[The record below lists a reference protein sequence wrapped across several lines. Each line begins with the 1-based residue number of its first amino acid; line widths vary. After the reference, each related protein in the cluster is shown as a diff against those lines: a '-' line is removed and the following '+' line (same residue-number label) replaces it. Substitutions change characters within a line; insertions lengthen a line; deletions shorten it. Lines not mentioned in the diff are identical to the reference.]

1 MRTSKITKNALP
13 SLKIPMLTNKDI
25 EQIGQII
32 EMEIETQVMPEIKL
46 IREEIVNIKK
56 MQVTADSRQNQFEY
70 EMRQLRFEFNAIV
83 MQLGIRLDQLELGT
97 NQRTN

>member
-1 MRTSKITKNALP
+1 
-13 SLKIPMLTNKDI
+13 MLTNKDI